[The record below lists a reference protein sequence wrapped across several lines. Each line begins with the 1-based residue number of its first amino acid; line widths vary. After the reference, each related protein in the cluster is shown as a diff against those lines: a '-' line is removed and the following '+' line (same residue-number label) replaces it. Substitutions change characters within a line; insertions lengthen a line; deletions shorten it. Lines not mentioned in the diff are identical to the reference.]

1 MDLTRSERL
10 NCFLVTYGSNSVKK
24 VAYKPS
30 PSVKASSKQATP
42 RAKKVATPAA
52 SPSVAVSQGNQK
64 PRRTPGPASRTG
76 LKASPSRAT
85 GGQLPAGWRIRDR
98 QEGGQTY
105 ISPDGREFQVNTN
118 RNQDYNFPAF
128 PLFQDKYAAMRYVA
142 SNVSQGSNSSV
153 QYLVDNTLPSGW
165 KCQKIHDSIYYFSP
179 RGERYFILNHRICSH
194 NLHHFKSDSNHVMMW
209 HRDWN

>member
-10 NCFLVTYGSNSVKK
+10 NCFLVTYGSNSAKK
-24 VAYKPS
+24 VASKPS
-30 PSVKASSKQATP
+30 PSVKGSSKQSTP

-52 SPSVAVSQGNQK
+52 SPSVVASQSNQK

-105 ISPDGREFQVNTN
+105 ISPEGREFQVCTQHLHIKLNVFLYLPGQI
-118 RNQDYNFPAF
+118 RS
-128 PLFQDKYAAMRYVA
+128 YALRCLECE
-142 SNVSQGSNSSV
+142 SRQ
-153 QYLVDNTLPSGW
+153 QQR
-165 KCQKIHDSIYYFSP
+165 CSIS
-179 RGERYFILNHRICSH
+179 C
-194 NLHHFKSDSNHVMMW
+194 
-209 HRDWN
+209 